1 MRSSAFSDIIVIYQ
15 KHIAAHPNGRPKKQ
29 GTQQDFS
36 NGRKPE
42 QRSQK
47 KRLTASTADAL
58 NAYCVHLL
66 SFVSVKFL
74 IFVACV

>member
-42 QRSQK
+42 QRPQK
-47 KRLTASTADAL
+47 KRPSVHAADAL
-58 NAYCVHLL
+58 CYCL
-66 SFVSVKFL
+66 FL
-74 IFVACV
+74 TSLA